1 MADAAAPLPTVT
13 DLAVSRTCLAHER
26 TLMAWVRTAISL
38 ISFGFAI
45 YKFFDF
51 MRSGGAAG
59 TSQGFFNAR
68 RYAIF
73 VISTGL
79 IALLLATWEHQK
91 NMRALRAMF
100 PQVPYS
106 GVTVFAGLISLLG
119 IVTLIAVILRQ

>member
-1 MADAAAPLPTVT
+1 M
-13 DLAVSRTCLAHER
+13 AHER

-51 MRSGGAAG
+51 MRSGGAAPAG
-59 TSQGFFNAR
+59 QGFFNAR

-100 PQVPYS
+100 PNVPYS

>member
-26 TLMAWVRTAISL
+26 TLMAWVRTSVSL

-51 MRSGGAAG
+51 MRSGVPAG
-59 TSQGFFNAR
+59 TGGGFFNAR
-68 RYAIF
+68 RYALLI
-73 VISTGL
+73 ISIGL
-79 IALLLATWEHQK
+79 IALLLATWEHQR

-100 PQVPYS
+100 PHVPYS
-106 GVTVFAGLISLLG
+106 GVTALAGLISLLG
-119 IVTLIAVILRQ
+119 IVTLLAVILRQ